1 MAAPT
6 PAPSRTY
13 YIVISANHRAE
24 DAEARRARWPWRE
37 GELSREPQTLEAPG
51 EAGRDTC
58 TKNRKLGQGKGH
70 LWESYPPDGLYLGRV
85 AYTWGGFPRP
95 KAIDGVADGCRN
107 ARGNPP
113 LGAADTAAVQL
124 LRP

>member
-1 MAAPT
+1 MLLPCLLFIRETPYMPTARAPL
-6 PAPSRTY
+6 RNL
-13 YIVISANHRAE
+13 VRV
-24 DAEARRARWPWRE
+24 
-37 GELSREPQTLEAPG
+37 
-51 EAGRDTC
+51 GRDDNPEGVRLAARPPPAGPTVGLAVC
-58 TKNRKLGQGKGH
+58 SGR
-70 LWESYPPDGLYLGRV
+70 EYPPDGLYLGRV